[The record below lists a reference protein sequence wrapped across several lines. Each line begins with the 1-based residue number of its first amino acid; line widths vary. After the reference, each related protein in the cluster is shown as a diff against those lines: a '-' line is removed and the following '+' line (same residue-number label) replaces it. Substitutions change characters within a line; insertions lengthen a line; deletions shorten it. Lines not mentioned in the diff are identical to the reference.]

1 MKCCRCSTTV
11 SAPIEVSRTPGAM
24 AICEDCVSLRSLS
37 EKIMRQIDVS
47 QCGECPFCYEFT
59 YSLEDNESL
68 EWACKIKGRRI
79 KNDGNKF
86 PMWCPLNKGEVVVRK
101 EDEKD

>member
-1 MKCCRCSTTV
+1 MKCCRCGTTV
-11 SAPIEVSRTPGAM
+11 SAPLGFSIPGAM

-37 EKIMRQIDVS
+37 NIIELTK
-47 QCGECPFCYEFT
+47 CGECPFCYEFT

-79 KNDGNKF
+79 KNSDFNKKF
-86 PMWCPLNKGEVVVRK
+86 PMWCPLNKGEVVRK
-101 EDEKD
+101 EDV